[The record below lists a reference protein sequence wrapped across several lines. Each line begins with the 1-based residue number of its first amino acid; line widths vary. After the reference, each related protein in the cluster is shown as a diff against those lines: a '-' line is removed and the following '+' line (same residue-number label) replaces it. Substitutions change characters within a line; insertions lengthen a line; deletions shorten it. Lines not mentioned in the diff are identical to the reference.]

1 MLPNPTVER
10 LNELRLYGMAAAL
23 AEQQSQ
29 DSVAQLGFEE
39 RLGLLVERESSERQ
53 SRLVT
58 ARLRRAELRYP
69 DAVPEDINYRHPRG
83 LDRILLAR
91 LLTGEWIR
99 ERQNLILVAKTG
111 LGKSWLACAFANQA
125 CRQGYTACYLR
136 MPRFNERMAIAH
148 DEGRYVKLLTQWART
163 DVLVMDDLAM
173 TPLTDS
179 ARRDLLEILDDR
191 HGKRS
196 TIVTSQI
203 PVNDW
208 HAALADPTLADAI
221 LDRLVHNAHRITMD
235 GESMRKPQNGLTSLP
250 DSK

>member
-1 MLPNPTVER
+1 MLPHPTIER
-10 LNELRLYGMAAAL
+10 LNELRLHGMAAAL

-29 DSVAQLGFEE
+29 ESIGQLGFEE
-39 RLGLLVERESSERQ
+39 RLGLLVEREATERHA
-53 SRLVT
+53 RLST

-69 DAVPEDINYRHPRG
+69 DAVAEDINYRHPRG
-83 LDRILLAR
+83 LDRTLLAR

-99 ERQNLILVAKTG
+99 EQQNVILVAPTG
-111 LGKSWLACAFANQA
+111 LGKSWLACALANLA

-136 MPRFNERMAIAH
+136 MPRFSERMALAH
-148 DEGRYVKLLTQWART
+148 GEGHYVKLLAQWAKT
-163 DVLVMDDLAM
+163 DVLVLDDLAM

-203 PVNDW
+203 PVKDW

-221 LDRLVHNAHRITMD
+221 LDRLVHHAHRVNME
-235 GESMRKPQNGLTSLP
+235 GESMRKTKNGLTPEP
-250 DSK
+250 DSE

>member
-1 MLPNPTVER
+1 MLHHPTVER
-10 LNELRLYGMAAAL
+10 LHELRLFGMAAAL
-23 AEQQSQ
+23 AEQQSLENIG
-29 DSVAQLGFEE
+29 QLGFEE
-39 RLGLLVERESSERQ
+39 RLGLLVEREVTERQ
-53 SRLVT
+53 SRLTT

-83 LDRILLAR
+83 LDRTLLAR

-99 ERQNLILVAKTG
+99 GRQNLILVAKTG
-111 LGKSWLACAFANQA
+111 LGKSWLSCALANLA
-125 CRQGYTACYLR
+125 CRRGFTAAYLR
-136 MPRFNERMAIAH
+136 MPRFSEKMAIAH
-148 DEGRYVKLLTQWART
+148 GEGRYVQLLAQWAKT
-163 DVLVMDDLAM
+163 DVLLMDDLAM

-208 HAALADPTLADAI
+208 HAALGDPTLADAI
-221 LDRLVHNAHRITMD
+221 LDRLVHNAHRITLD
-235 GESMRKPQNGLTSLP
+235 GESMRKPENGLTPQP
-250 DSK
+250 DSE

>member
-1 MLPNPTVER
+1 MLHHPTVER
-10 LNELRLYGMAAAL
+10 LHELRLFGMAASL

-29 DSVAQLGFEE
+29 ESIVQLGFEE
-39 RLGLLVERESSERQ
+39 RLGLLVEREATERQ
-53 SRLVT
+53 SRLST

-69 DAVPEDINYRHPRG
+69 EAVAEDINYRYPRG
-83 LDRILLAR
+83 LDRTLLAR

-99 ERQNLILVAKTG
+99 GHQNLIIVAKTG
-111 LGKSWLACAFANQA
+111 LGKSWLSCALANLA
-125 CRQGYTACYLR
+125 CRQGFTASYLR
-136 MPRFNERMAIAH
+136 MPRFSEKMALAH
-148 DEGRYVKLLTQWART
+148 GEGRYVRLLAQWAKT

-191 HGKRS
+191 YGKRS

-208 HAALADPTLADAI
+208 HAALGDPTLADAI

-235 GESMRKPQNGLTSLP
+235 GESMRKPENTLTSQP
-250 DSK
+250 DSE